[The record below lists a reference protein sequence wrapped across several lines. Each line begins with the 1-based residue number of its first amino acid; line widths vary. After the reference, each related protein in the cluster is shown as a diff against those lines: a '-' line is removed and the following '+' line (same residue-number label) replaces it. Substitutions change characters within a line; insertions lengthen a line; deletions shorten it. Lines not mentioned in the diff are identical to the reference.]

1 MIPRIPFGRTGHNS
15 SRLIF
20 GAAALGDVSQA
31 EADKVLEIIH
41 TAGINHID
49 VAASY
54 GDAEDRLAPFL
65 QDHRPQFFVASKTAD
80 RDGDS
85 ARRSIERSLERMQ
98 IDHLDLLQFHN
109 LAQDEDWTQVMAP
122 GGALE
127 AAIKARE
134 EGLIKSIGVTGH
146 GTRIC
151 EMHLKSLAHFDH
163 ASVLAPY
170 NYSMMQDATYAR
182 EFEELY
188 ALCQDRGVAMQTIKA
203 IAKRRWRDDDTSSRR
218 SWYEPF
224 RDEGI
229 IERAVHF
236 VLRRDK
242 LFLNTSSDTSL
253 LPKIITA
260 AESFNE
266 GVSDDLD
273 AQVIADNAV
282 SEPLFVRGVIDD
294 VVA

>member
-1 MIPRIPFGRTGHNS
+1 MIPRIPFGHTGHVS

-20 GAAALGDVSQA
+20 GAAALGDVTQA
-31 EADKVLEIIH
+31 EADKVLD
-41 TAGINHID
+41 TVLGAGINHID

-65 QDHRPQFFVASKTAD
+65 QDHRGQFFVASKTGD
-80 RDGDS
+80 RDGDK
-85 ARRSIERSLERMQ
+85 ARKSIERSLERMQ
-98 IDHLDLLQFHN
+98 IEHMDLLQFHN
-109 LAQDEDWTQVMAP
+109 LAQDEEWDEVMAP
-122 GGALE
+122 GGALD
-127 AAIKARE
+127 AAIKARD
-134 EGLIKSIGVTGH
+134 EGLIKYIGVTGH

-151 EMHLKSLAHFDH
+151 EMHLKSLARFDF
-163 ASVLAPY
+163 ASILAPY

-182 EFEELY
+182 EFEHLY
-188 ALCQDRGVAMQTIKA
+188 ALCQDRGVAMQTIKS
-203 IAKRRWRDDDTSSRR
+203 IAKRRWRDDDKSTRR

-224 RDEGI
+224 RDERI

-242 LFLNTSSDTSL
+242 LFLNTSSDASL
-253 LPKIITA
+253 LLPLIAA

-266 GVSDDLD
+266 GVADDLD

>member
-1 MIPRIPFGRTGHNS
+1 MIPRIPFGRTGHDS

-20 GAAALGDVSQA
+20 GAAALGDVTQA
-31 EADKVLEIIH
+31 EADKVLDTILA
-41 TAGINHID
+41 AGINHID

-65 QDHRPQFFVASKTAD
+65 QDHRGQFFVASKTGD
-80 RDGDS
+80 RDGDT
-85 ARRSIERSLERMQ
+85 ARKSIERSLERMQ
-98 IDHLDLLQFHN
+98 IDQLDLLQFHN
-109 LAQDEDWTQVMAP
+109 LAQDEDWDEVMAP
-122 GGALE
+122 GGALD
-127 AAIKARE
+127 AAIKARD
-134 EGLIKSIGVTGH
+134 EGLIRYIGVTGH

-151 EMHLKSLAHFDH
+151 EMHLKSLARFDY
-163 ASVLAPY
+163 ASILAPY
-170 NYSMMQDATYAR
+170 NYRMMQDSTYAR

-188 ALCQDRGVAMQTIKA
+188 ALCQERGVAMQTIKS
-203 IAKRRWRDDDTSSRR
+203 IAKRRWREDDTSTRR

-236 VLRRDK
+236 ILRRDK

-253 LPKIITA
+253 LLKLFA
-260 AESFNE
+260 AVESFNV
-266 GVSDDLD
+266 GVADDLD